1 MNYWLVKS
9 EPETWSFEEQ
19 KKKGVEMWDG
29 VRNYQAANNLKS
41 MKVGDLAFFYHSG
54 KEKQIVGIV
63 QCVKTAYIDPTDPT
77 DKFVAVD
84 FAFQEQLPNPV
95 TLQTIK
101 MDPRLSDIALVRQ
114 SRLSVMPLDS
124 FAWDIIYKLG
134 QSAYLNL

>member
-1 MNYWLVKS
+1 MHYWLVKS

-29 VRNYQAANNLKS
+29 VRNYQAAKNLKN
-41 MKVGDLAFFYHSG
+41 MNIGDLAFFYHSG

-63 QCVKTAYIDPTDPT
+63 QCVKTAYMDPTDPT
-77 DKFVAVD
+77 GKFVAVD
-84 FAFQEQLPNPV
+84 FAFQEELPKAV
-95 TLQTIK
+95 TLSAIK

-124 FAWDIIYKLG
+124 SDWEIIYKLG
-134 QSAYLNL
+134 QNA